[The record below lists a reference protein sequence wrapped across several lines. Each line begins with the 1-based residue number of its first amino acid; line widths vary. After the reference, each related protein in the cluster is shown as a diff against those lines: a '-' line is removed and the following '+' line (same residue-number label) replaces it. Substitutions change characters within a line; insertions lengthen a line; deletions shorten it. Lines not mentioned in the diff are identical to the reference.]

1 MKSTPYELVF
11 GQPPRQGIFPEV
23 KGPSIME
30 ENVEDIIKV
39 DEEVNVL
46 QDQSLAK
53 GQEDIIVD
61 IEQWHP
67 LENTAGDNG
76 QLEERRCSDGDE
88 MKSSDDDLAR
98 CNEEK
103 EWTDNFQ
110 ERRSGD
116 DQENCSKGDGGEQP
130 KRCSHITGVNQD
142 SREEEDHNVALS
154 TTEKHKLLCMK
165 ADKMYRRNAERMQL
179 KYSKAKRKKIRTF
192 SVGNFASVKS
202 PRIDRMSTDLHRV
215 ACIVVEVLGKEYHL
229 YRLRYVLFVI

>member
-1 MKSTPYELVF
+1 MHGTVKSTPYELVF
-11 GQPPRQGIFPEV
+11 GQPPRQGIFPGV

-30 ENVEDIIKV
+30 EYVEDIIKE

-53 GQEDIIVD
+53 GQEDIMVD

-76 QLEERRCSDGDE
+76 QLEERCSDGDE
-88 MKSSDDDLAR
+88 MKSSDDDLTR

-103 EWTDNFQ
+103 KWTDNFQ
-110 ERRSGD
+110 ERCSGD

-142 SREEEDHNVALS
+142 SREEEDHNVGLS

-165 ADKMYRRNAERMQL
+165 ADRRNAERMQL

-202 PRIDRMSTDLHRV
+202 PTIDRTSTDFHRV
-215 ACIVVEVLGKEYHL
+215 ACIIVEVLGKEYHL